1 MSFTSL
7 TFMAGMIVVSL
18 LNYFLKGN
26 MRKILFAVVN
36 ILFYL
41 SFGISNCYYLFIL
54 SVVIYL
60 ISKYVPYKHLGSI
73 IALAGLIFFKYLGWL
88 NFSFLSIAAPLGIS
102 FFSFKMISYS
112 EDIAKGKYEVP
123 SFLDYFVYITFFAQ
137 MISGPIEQF
146 GHFNESLQDDHTLTY
161 DELKNG
167 LFRFVLGAFEKVV
180 IADRLSLIVNT
191 IFNNY
196 TEYHGWTFLFGIVL
210 YTFELYA
217 DFDGY
222 SNMAIGLGQMVGIR
236 AKENFRQPY
245 LSHNPVELW
254 NRWHMSLSEFFK
266 NYVYIPLGGN
276 RKGQMRQYF
285 NVMVVFVLSGLWHGS
300 SWGYLLWGTLSG
312 VTQLLYRIL
321 FPNKKGNILLNYLL
335 ICWLWLF
342 FRVQDMGELAYIYRS
357 IATELNMGFSLGA
370 FGLGK
375 SEVLVSLVLVVLF
388 IGVDILRDKGYGL
401 KDYAKLPLLVRWFG
415 YFVIMW
421 MFILFGIYGRNYD
434 AAEFIYKQF

>member
-7 TFMAGMIVVSL
+7 SFMACMAVVSL
-18 LNYFLKGN
+18 LNYFMKGN
-26 MRKILFAVVN
+26 VRKILFAVVN

-54 SVVIYL
+54 TVVIYL
-60 ISKYVPYKHLGSI
+60 ISKFVPYKHLGSF
-73 IALAGLIFFKYLGWL
+73 IALGGLIFFKYLGWL
-88 NFSFLSIAAPLGIS
+88 NFSWSSMVAPLGIS
-102 FFSFKMISYS
+102 FFSFKMIAYS

-146 GHFNESLQDDHTLTY
+146 SHFNESLQDDHTLSY
-161 DELKNG
+161 EELKNG
-167 LFRFVLGAFEKVV
+167 LFRFLLGAFEKVV
-180 IADRLSLIVNT
+180 IADRLSLIVNP

-196 TEYHGWTFLFGIVL
+196 TEYHGFTFIFGIVL

-222 SNMAIGLGQMVGIR
+222 SNMAIGLGEMVGIR

-254 NRWHMSLSEFFK
+254 DRWHISLSSFFK
-266 NYVYIPLGGN
+266 QYVYIPLGGN
-276 RKGQMRQYF
+276 RKGKARQYF

-300 SWGYLLWGTLSG
+300 TIGYILWGFLCG
-312 VTQLLYRIL
+312 ATQLLYREL
-321 FPNKKGNILLNYLL
+321 FKDKKGNILLNYML
-335 ICWLWLF
+335 ICWLWSF
-342 FRVQDMGELAYIYRS
+342 FRVQDLSELGYIYHS
-357 IATELNMGFSLGA
+357 VLFEMNQGFSLGA

-375 SEVLVSLVLVVLF
+375 SEVLVSLVFIVLL
-388 IGVDILRDKGYGL
+388 IGIDILRAKGYGV
-401 KDYAKLPLLVRWFG
+401 KDYAKLPFVVRWVG
-415 YFVIMW
+415 YVALVW
-421 MFILFGIYGRNYD
+421 MFILFGIYGRNFD
-434 AAEFIYKQF
+434 AADFIYKQV